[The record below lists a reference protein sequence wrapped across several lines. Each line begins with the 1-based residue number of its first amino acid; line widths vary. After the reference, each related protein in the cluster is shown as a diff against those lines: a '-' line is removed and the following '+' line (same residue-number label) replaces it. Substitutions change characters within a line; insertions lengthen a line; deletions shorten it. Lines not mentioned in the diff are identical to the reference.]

1 MDYSLAP
8 NDVLD
13 FKDFLYPFFED
24 KNVTS
29 TTFRSKYQMF
39 MDQLLK
45 VAFQCISE
53 NSTHYLNTQQLL
65 KPDSFS
71 ILKYFYTHHQ
81 SYTYKA
87 CLLNMIEQMGYQE
100 MKRPFRFSEYNSL
113 YKLNDQ

>member
-13 FKDFLYPFFED
+13 FQDFLYPFFED
-24 KNVTS
+24 RNVTS

-65 KPDSFS
+65 KPDSFFNTE
-71 ILKYFYTHHQ
+71 ILLHPSPILYLQ
-81 SYTYKA
+81 SMFAKHDRTDGLPGNEKTFQ
-87 CLLNMIEQMGYQE
+87 I
-100 MKRPFRFSEYNSL
+100 FRIQFIVQT
-113 YKLNDQ
+113 K